1 MNTQPDPTSSSTDT
15 RTTATAM
22 ADDVAG
28 VSPARYVITG
38 IVVVLVLI
46 ALCVGGAYLLGAG
59 LTSRAVSVPPTEVPN
74 NQAQVSPTGG
84 LTPGA
89 PFSIQGAGF
98 AANEAIEIF
107 IGPAPDAPFSQ
118 FAKLGDAQADGNGAF
133 TKDGLVAPANPGQ
146 QYLVAKGT
154 ASGYSQF
161 TPVTVGGQPID
172 PNNTPNA
179 PVLTPQPGGALPDL
193 VLTSVRIE
201 LETGNSCAYATNQ
214 LGVRVD
220 IQNAGSAPAGAF
232 VLQIN
237 DQQTLI
243 ETGIAPG
250 QIASRWLPGYST
262 GSNRIIIDPNNAIVE
277 SNRDNNRFDAPLPV
291 PTLPPPCT
299 PLPVTQPP
307 PQPPPPN
314 PGTATPNPDATGF
327 WYGQYFG
334 NQDLSGPVLF
344 DQNFNTLSINWGGGA
359 PGPNV
364 PRNGW
369 SAIFVRNENIPTT
382 DNYQFSLTVDGGA
395 RVYIDNQLVR
405 DEWFN
410 GGLRQIAFSRGLA
423 AGQHAIRVEYYKATT
438 TARLGLSWKV
448 GYTGWVGRYYNN
460 PNREGQP
467 VLKRD
472 DTDINFDWGFGSP
485 APEINADN
493 FSVDWQR
500 SLNLIG
506 GQYVF
511 SFDVDDGVRLFV
523 DNQLVLDSYNV
534 QGNRVVS
541 ATRNLSSGAHSFQVQ
556 YVEYTGQA
564 KIRFTYD
571 RIVVPTPIPTALPT
585 LGPTPT
591 FIPVT
596 IIVVTD
602 TPVPSTAFPTLPP
615 LPPTAT
621 LTPTLPPPTPTAT
634 STPTPGG
641 PPTET
646 PTPGLLVPA
655 TIVIATP

>member
-1 MNTQPDPTSSSTDT
+1 MNTQPDPTSSSVDT
-15 RTTATAM
+15 RTTATVM

-28 VSPARYVITG
+28 GSPVRYLITG

-59 LTSRAVSVPPTEVPN
+59 LSARTISVTPTEVPGS
-74 NQAQVSPTGG
+74 QAQVSPTGG

-107 IGPAPDAPFSQ
+107 IGPSPNAPFSQ

-146 QYLVAKGT
+146 QYLVAKG
-154 ASGYSQF
+154 ASSGYTQF
-161 TPVTVGGQPID
+161 TQVSVGGGQPID
-172 PNNTPNA
+172 PNI
-179 PVLTPQPGGALPDL
+179 PVFTPQPGGPLPDL

-201 LETGNSCAYATNQ
+201 LETGSSCAYATTQ

-220 IQNAGSAPAGAF
+220 IQNAGSAPAAPF
-232 VLQIN
+232 TVQIN
-237 DQQTLI
+237 NQQTLI
-243 ETGIAPG
+243 ETGLAPG
-250 QIASRWLPGYST
+250 QIATRWLPGYST
-262 GSNRIIIDPNNAIVE
+262 GSNQIIIDPNNAIVE

-299 PLPVTQPP
+299 PLPVT
-307 PQPPPPN
+307 PQPPLPN
-314 PGTATPNPDATGF
+314 PGTATANPDATGV

-334 NQDLSGPVLF
+334 NQDLSGQVLF
-344 DQNFNTLSINWGGGA
+344 DQNYNTLGINWGSGA

-369 SAIFVRNENIPTT
+369 SAIFVRTETVPST

-410 GGLRQIAFSRGLA
+410 GGLRQITFSRGLA
-423 AGQHAIRVEYYKATT
+423 AGQHVIRVEYYKATT

-472 DTDINFDWGFGSP
+472 DADINFDWGFGPP
-485 APEINADN
+485 APEVNADN

-500 SLNLIG
+500 SLNLVG
-506 GQYVF
+506 GQYIF
-511 SFDVDDGVRLFV
+511 SFEIDDGVRLFV

-541 ATRNLSSGAHSFQVQ
+541 TTRNLSSGAHSFQVQ

-571 RIVVPTPIPTALPT
+571 RVVVPTPIPTPIPT
-585 LGPTPT
+585 LGPTPSL
-591 FIPVT
+591 IPVT

-602 TPVPSTAFPTLPP
+602 TAVPPTAFPTLPP
-615 LPPTAT
+615 
-621 LTPTLPPPTPTAT
+621 PPPPATA
-634 STPTPGG
+634 TPTPA
-641 PPTET
+641 P
-646 PTPGLLVPA
+646 LVPA
-655 TIVIATP
+655 TIVIATDPPILVTVAP